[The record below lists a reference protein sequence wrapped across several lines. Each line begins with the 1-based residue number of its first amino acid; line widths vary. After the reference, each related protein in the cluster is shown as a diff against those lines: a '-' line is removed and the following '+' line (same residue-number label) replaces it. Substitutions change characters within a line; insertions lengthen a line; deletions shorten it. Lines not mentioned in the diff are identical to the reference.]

1 MSDRSSSSR
10 NVSIAVTPM
19 HRAAAGAWEPGSRE
33 GAQLFL
39 VEVVQADGEDAE
51 VVVECRDER
60 AAALA
65 ARVAAAT
72 VVAPGLAEP
81 AAEGDVEA
89 FDEETAGILADHP
102 TPEVE
107 APSGEWRQREEGDPD
122 ERSG

>member
-1 MSDRSSSSR
+1 MSDSSQ

-19 HRAAAGAWEPGSRE
+19 HRSEEGAWEAGPRE
-33 GAQLFL
+33 GARLFL

-72 VVAPGLAEP
+72 VAALGLAE
-81 AAEGDVEA
+81 AAEDGGDVEV
-89 FDEETAGILADHP
+89 FDEETAAILADNP

-107 APSGEWRQREEGDPD
+107 APSGEWKEREDDPD
-122 ERSG
+122 ERSP